1 LLGGICWPQLSD
13 LEVEVIK
20 EFFQEN
26 AVPGK
31 RVEATPSKKGG
42 SFHIERHVKERVMM

>member
-1 LLGGICWPQLSD
+1 MLGIWLGDFPKTFQLESMK
-13 LEVEVIK
+13 LRRPSAHRAKVIK

-31 RVEATPSKKGG
+31 RVEATSK
-42 SFHIERHVKERVMM
+42 M